1 MMRTQFVPERTQ
13 RRSADIILICL
24 IILLAGMG
32 LGILFSASYY
42 RASAVFKSPY
52 YFIYRQCGWAALG
65 ILCACVLSRIPL
77 SFLDKMT
84 MPVVGIVFLLMFLC
98 LIPGIAPQIM
108 GARRWI
114 VLFGYSMQ
122 PSEFAK
128 LALVLYL
135 ARMLQKKEERLGDF
149 VNAFLPLVCVVGG
162 FSVLTFAQ
170 NDFSTAVFLLFLGL
184 CLFFVA
190 KVKILYVGG
199 VTLLAGACGIGLLMT
214 KSHRLQRIMSFLNP
228 GQDPAGADY
237 QVLAAKA
244 ALLKGGLWGTGIGQ
258 GTRKLGGLPEAH
270 SDFIFAVVAE
280 EIGFLGVAVV
290 LALFILFAYKG
301 YTIACECGE
310 NRYGFY
316 LAFGITTC
324 IFAQA
329 LMNMAVVADL
339 VPATGVTLP
348 FFSSGGSSL
357 FVTFLLCGILVN
369 LSRAGGIMEGAEKWR
384 T

>member
-1 MMRTQFVPERTQ
+1 MMRTQFVPERTH
-13 RRSADIILICL
+13 RTSADIMLVCL

-32 LGILFSASYY
+32 LGILFSASYH
-42 RASAVFKSPY
+42 RASAVFQNPY
-52 YFIYRQCGWAALG
+52 YFIYRQCIWAALG
-65 ILCACVLSRIPL
+65 ALGACALSRISL
-77 SFLDKMT
+77 SFLNRMT
-84 MPVVGIVFLLMFLC
+84 TPVVGVAFLLMFLC
-98 LIPGIAPQIM
+98 FIPGLAPQIM

-114 VLFGYSMQ
+114 VLFGYSVQ

-128 LALVLYL
+128 IALVLYL
-135 ARMLQKKEERLGDF
+135 ARMLHRKQDQMGDF

-190 KVKILYVGG
+190 NIKLLYVGG
-199 VTLLAGACGIGLLMT
+199 LSLLALSGGIGLLMT

-280 EIGFLGVAVV
+280 EIGFLGVAAV
-290 LALFILFAYKG
+290 LGLFILFAYKG
-301 YTIACECGE
+301 YSIARGCGE

-324 IFAQA
+324 IFTQA

-339 VPATGVTLP
+339 VPATGITLP

-369 LSRAGGIMEGAEKWR
+369 LSRTGAEGAEKWR

>member
-1 MMRTQFVPERTQ
+1 MMHTRFIPERTP
-13 RRSADIILICL
+13 RKSADIILICL

-32 LGILFSASYY
+32 LGILFSASYH
-42 RASAVFKSPY
+42 RASAVFSNPY
-52 YFIYRQCGWAALG
+52 YFIYRQCLWAACG
-65 ILCACVLSRIPL
+65 AAGACVLSRVPL
-77 SFLDKMT
+77 SFLNTMT
-84 MPVVGIVFLLMFLC
+84 PAFVVLSFVLMLLCFV
-98 LIPGIAPQIM
+98 PGLAPQIM

-114 VLFGYSMQ
+114 VLFGYSLQ

-135 ARMLQKKEERLGDF
+135 ARMLYRKQERLGDF
-149 VNAFLPLVCVVGG
+149 VNTFLPLVCVVGG
-162 FSVLTFAQ
+162 LSVLTFAQ

-184 CLFFVA
+184 CLFFIA
-190 KVKILYVGG
+190 NVKLLYVGG
-199 VTLLAGACGIGLLMT
+199 LALAAAAGGVGLLMT
-214 KSHRLQRIMSFLNP
+214 KSHRLQRIMSFLHP
-228 GQDPAGADY
+228 GQDPSGADY
-237 QVLAAKA
+237 QILAAKA
-244 ALLKGGLWGTGIGQ
+244 ALQKGGLWGTGIGQ

-270 SDFIFAVVAE
+270 SDFIFAVLAE
-280 EIGFLGVAVV
+280 EVGFLGVAAV

-301 YTIACECGE
+301 YTIARGCGE

-339 VPATGVTLP
+339 VPATGITLP

-369 LSRAGGIMEGAEKWR
+369 LSRTGGTMEGAEKWR

>member
-1 MMRTQFVPERTQ
+1 MMRTNFIPERPQ
-13 RRSADIILICL
+13 SKSADIILVCL

-42 RASAVFKSPY
+42 RASAVFNNPY
-52 YFIYRQCGWAALG
+52 YFIYRQCLWAALG
-65 ILCACVLSRIPL
+65 ILCAYVLSRISLP
-77 SFLDKMT
+77 FLDKIT
-84 MPVVGIVFLLMFLC
+84 PCVVGVSFLLMLLC
-98 LIPGIAPQIM
+98 FIPGIAPQIM

-114 VLFGYSMQ
+114 VLFGYSVQ

-128 LALVLYL
+128 FALVLYL
-135 ARMLQKKEERLGDF
+135 ARMLRKKEEKLGDF
-149 VNAFLPLVCVVGG
+149 VNSFLPLVAVVVG
-162 FSVLTFAQ
+162 FSSLTFLQ
-170 NDFSTAVFLLFLGL
+170 NDFSTAVFLLLLGIS
-184 CLFFVA
+184 LFFIA
-190 KVKILYVGG
+190 NINILYVGSLG
-199 VTLLAGACGIGLLMT
+199 LFAAACGMGLLMT
-214 KSHRLQRIMSFLNP
+214 KSHRLQRVMTFLNP

-280 EIGFLGVAVV
+280 EIGFLGVAAI

-301 YTIACECGE
+301 YMIARNCGG
-310 NRYGFY
+310 NRYGFF

-329 LMNMAVVADL
+329 LMNMAVVAGL
-339 VPATGVTLP
+339 IPATGITLP

-357 FVTFLLCGILVN
+357 FVTFLLCGLLVN
-369 LSRAGGIMEGAEKWR
+369 LSRTRETAEGGSS
-384 T
+384 

>member
-1 MMRTQFVPERTQ
+1 MRAQFVPERTH
-13 RRSADIILICL
+13 RRSADIMLICL

-32 LGILFSASYY
+32 LGILFSASYH
-42 RASAVFKSPY
+42 RASSVFKNPY
-52 YFIYRQCGWAALG
+52 YFIYRQCIWAVLGALG
-65 ILCACVLSRIPL
+65 ACALSRVSL
-77 SFLDKMT
+77 SFLDAMT
-84 MPVVGIVFLLMFLC
+84 SPVVAIAFLLMFLC
-98 LIPGIAPQIM
+98 FVPGLAPQIM

-114 VLFGYSMQ
+114 VLFGYSLQ

-128 LALVLYL
+128 VALVLYL
-135 ARMLQKKEERLGDF
+135 ARMLHKKQERLGDF
-149 VNAFLPLVCVVGG
+149 VNTFLPLVCVVGG
-162 FSVLTFAQ
+162 FGVLTFAQ
-170 NDFSTAVFLLFLGL
+170 NDFSTAVFILFLGL
-184 CLFFVA
+184 CFFFVA
-190 KVKILYVGG
+190 GTRLLYVGG
-199 VTLLAGACGIGLLMT
+199 LALLAAAGGVGLLVT
-214 KSHRLQRIMSFLNP
+214 KGHRLQRVMSFLNP

-280 EIGFLGVAVV
+280 EIGFLGVAAV

-301 YTIACECGE
+301 YAIARGCGE

-339 VPATGVTLP
+339 VPATGITLP

-357 FVTFLLCGILVN
+357 FASFLLCGILVN
-369 LSRAGGIMEGAEKWR
+369 LSRTGRGMEGAGKWQ